1 MGGSVSL
8 PRRRADRLD
17 LGRAGCNFLTSTV
30 GLTWPSPVIRTPHP
44 NPPPQGWRASESS
57 PWPRDCRGLL
67 ATRTETSAPTREQL
81 RTNFSSAHRAPPAAI
96 FARPFTQRLRQ
107 SSAAL
112 RD

>member
-30 GLTWPSPVIRTPHP
+30 GLTLPSPVIRTPHP
-44 NPPPQGWRASESS
+44 NPPPQGWRASESC
-57 PWPRDCRGLL
+57 PRPRDCRGLL

-81 RTNFSSAHRAPPAAI
+81 RVERGHPSHRVERGHRGQEEPGTTEAP
-96 FARPFTQRLRQ
+96 R
-107 SSAAL
+107 
-112 RD
+112 